1 MAKRP
6 NLKLSVE
13 RALRN
18 MLLDGAEEP
27 PAWKLT
33 ALNISVKFLLADMKL
48 SEGDWGKD
56 LKDYVDGGI
65 QDDKDFPTRAGE
77 IEDESESDN

>member
-6 NLKLSVE
+6 NLKLSIE

-18 MLLDGAEEP
+18 MLLDGAQEP

-48 SEGDWGKD
+48 TEGDYGKD
-56 LKDYVDGGI
+56 LPAYMVEDEPIEPK
-65 QDDKDFPTRAGE
+65 AG
-77 IEDESESDN
+77 IEDDTETDS

>member
-18 MLLDGAEEP
+18 MLLDGASEP

-48 SEGDWGKD
+48 SEGEWGKD
-56 LKDYVDGGI
+56 LKDYI
-65 QDDKDFPTRAGE
+65 SDDEPAEPKAG
-77 IEDESESDN
+77 IEDDTEADS